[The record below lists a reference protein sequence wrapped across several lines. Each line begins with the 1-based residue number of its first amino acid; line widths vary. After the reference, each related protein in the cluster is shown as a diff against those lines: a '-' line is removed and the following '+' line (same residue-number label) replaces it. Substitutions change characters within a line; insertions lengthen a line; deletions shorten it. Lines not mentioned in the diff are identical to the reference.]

1 MLRSLNKINEYT
13 TLKENIMQ
21 INLRKASAL
30 QSDIQSL
37 IRSIHVETRASF
49 EERDAV
55 AEEMTEAISEWRTN
69 LERKTDLINTL
80 FGIREKVGVANAEC
94 GLNSKLTEFRR
105 VSEQKELIEDTI
117 DGRRGRM
124 LTIEQ
129 VVEKLT
135 KMEERVE
142 NAKEALFG
150 RSRDIE
156 VYTELLDKEDL
167 DSYRKEIRSLK
178 KLQRSINEEVLE
190 LNIRTHIV
198 LSEAEVQV
206 LRNEDLV

>member
-1 MLRSLNKINEYT
+1 
-13 TLKENIMQ
+13 MQ

-37 IRSIHVETRASF
+37 IRSIHVETRTSF
-49 EERDAV
+49 EDRDTV
-55 AEEMTEAISEWRTN
+55 AEEMAEAISEWRTN
-69 LERKTDLINTL
+69 LDRKTDLINVL

-94 GLNSKLTEFRR
+94 GLNTKLTEHRR
-105 VSEQKELIEDTI
+105 ISEQRELLEDTV
-117 DGRRGRM
+117 DGRRGRV
-124 LTIEQ
+124 LTVEQ
-129 VVEKLT
+129 VIEKLT

-156 VYTELLDKEDL
+156 VHTELLGKEDL
-167 DSYRKEIRSLK
+167 DSYRAQIRSLK
-178 KLQRSINEEVLE
+178 KLQRSVNEEVLE

-198 LSEAEVQV
+198 LSEAEVNV
-206 LRNEDLV
+206 LRNEDLI

>member
-1 MLRSLNKINEYT
+1 
-13 TLKENIMQ
+13 MQ

-30 QSDIQSL
+30 QSDIQSA
-37 IRSIHVETRASF
+37 IRNISVDTRGSFDERET
-49 EERDAV
+49 V
-55 AEEMTEAISEWRTN
+55 ADEVTEAISEWRTN
-69 LERKTDLINTL
+69 LERKTDLINVL
-80 FGIREKVGVANAEC
+80 YGIREKVGVANAEC
-94 GLNSKLTEFRR
+94 GLNTKLTEFRR

-156 VYTELLDKEDL
+156 VYTELLGKEDL

-206 LRNEDLV
+206 LDNEDLI

>member
-1 MLRSLNKINEYT
+1 MKNRIQTSS
-13 TLKENIMQ
+13 KENIMQ

-37 IRSIHVETRASF
+37 IRSIRVETRASF
-49 EERDAV
+49 EDRDAV

-69 LERKTDLINTL
+69 LERKTDLINVL

-94 GLNSKLTEFRR
+94 GLNTKLTEHRR
-105 VSEQKELIEDTI
+105 ISEQRELLEDTV

-198 LSEAEVQV
+198 LSEAEVEV

>member
-1 MLRSLNKINEYT
+1 
-13 TLKENIMQ
+13 MQ

-30 QSDIQSL
+30 QSDIQSV
-37 IRSIHVETRASF
+37 IRSIRIDTRSSFDERETVVD
-49 EERDAV
+49 EV
-55 AEEMTEAISEWRTN
+55 TEAISEWRTN

-105 VSEQKELIEDTI
+105 VSEQRDLLEEII
-117 DGRRGRM
+117 DGVKGRM

-129 VVEKLT
+129 IDEKMKKIEQRNESL
-135 KMEERVE
+135 
-142 NAKEALFG
+142 KESLYA
-150 RSRDIE
+150 RSRDLE
-156 VYTELLDKEDL
+156 VFTDLMDKDDL
-167 DSYRKEIRSLK
+167 NEYRTQIRSLK

-206 LRNEDLV
+206 LSNEDLI

>member
-1 MLRSLNKINEYT
+1 MKNRIQTSS
-13 TLKENIMQ
+13 KENIMQ

-37 IRSIHVETRASF
+37 IRSIRVETRASF

-69 LERKTDLINTL
+69 LERKTDLINVL

-94 GLNSKLTEFRR
+94 GLNTKLTEHRR
-105 VSEQKELIEDTI
+105 ISEQRELLEDTV
-117 DGRRGRM
+117 DGRRGRV
-124 LTIEQ
+124 LTVEQ
-129 VVEKLT
+129 VIEKLT

-156 VYTELLDKEDL
+156 VHTELLGKEDL
-167 DSYRKEIRSLK
+167 DNYRKEIRSLK
-178 KLQRSINEEVLE
+178 KLQRSVNEEVLE

-198 LSEAEVQV
+198 LSEAEVNV
-206 LRNEDLV
+206 LRNEDLI

>member
-1 MLRSLNKINEYT
+1 
-13 TLKENIMQ
+13 MQ

-37 IRSIHVETRASF
+37 IRSIHVETRTSF
-49 EERDAV
+49 EDRDTV

-69 LERKTDLINTL
+69 LDRKTDLINVL

-94 GLNSKLTEFRR
+94 GLNTKLTEHRR
-105 VSEQKELIEDTI
+105 ISEQRELLEDTV
-117 DGRRGRM
+117 DGRRGRV
-124 LTIEQ
+124 LTVEQ

-156 VYTELLDKEDL
+156 VHTELLGKEDL
-167 DSYRKEIRSLK
+167 DSYRAQIRSLK
-178 KLQRSINEEVLE
+178 KLQRSVNEEVLE

-198 LSEAEVQV
+198 LSEAEVIV
-206 LRNEDLV
+206 LRNEDLI

>member
-1 MLRSLNKINEYT
+1 
-13 TLKENIMQ
+13 MQ

-37 IRSIHVETRASF
+37 IRSIRVETRASF

-69 LERKTDLINTL
+69 LERKTDLINVL

-94 GLNSKLTEFRR
+94 GLNTKLTEHRR
-105 VSEQKELIEDTI
+105 ISEQRELLEDI
-117 DGRRGRM
+117 VDGRRGRM

-156 VYTELLDKEDL
+156 VHTELLDKEDL
-167 DSYRKEIRSLK
+167 DSYRAQIRSLK
-178 KLQRSINEEVLE
+178 KLQRSVNEEVLE

-198 LSEAEVQV
+198 LSEAEVNV
-206 LRNEDLV
+206 LRNEDLI

>member
-1 MLRSLNKINEYT
+1 
-13 TLKENIMQ
+13 MQ

-30 QSDIQSL
+30 QSDIQSV
-37 IRSIHVETRASF
+37 IRSIRIDTRSSFDERET
-49 EERDAV
+49 V
-55 AEEMTEAISEWRTN
+55 AEDVTEAISEWRTN
-69 LERKTDLINTL
+69 LERKTDLINVL

-94 GLNSKLTEFRR
+94 GLNTKLTEFRR
-105 VSEQKELIEDTI
+105 VSEQKESLEETI
-117 DGRRGRM
+117 DGVKGRM

-129 VVEKLT
+129 IVEKM
-135 KMEERVE
+135 KKIEERNE
-142 NAKEALFG
+142 SLKESLYA
-150 RSRDIE
+150 RTRDLE
-156 VYTELLDKEDL
+156 VFTDLMDKEEL

>member
-1 MLRSLNKINEYT
+1 
-13 TLKENIMQ
+13 MQ

-37 IRSIHVETRASF
+37 IRSIRVETRASF

-69 LERKTDLINTL
+69 LERKTDLINVL

-94 GLNSKLTEFRR
+94 GLNTKLTEHRR
-105 VSEQKELIEDTI
+105 VSEQRELLEDTI

-156 VYTELLDKEDL
+156 VHTELLGKEDL

-178 KLQRSINEEVLE
+178 RLQRTVNEEVLE

-206 LRNEDLV
+206 LRNEDLI

>member
-1 MLRSLNKINEYT
+1 
-13 TLKENIMQ
+13 MQ

-30 QSDIQSL
+30 QSDIQSA
-37 IRSIHVETRASF
+37 IRNISVDTRGSFDERET
-49 EERDAV
+49 V
-55 AEEMTEAISEWRTN
+55 ADEVTEAISEWRTN
-69 LERKTDLINTL
+69 LERKTDLINVL
-80 FGIREKVGVANAEC
+80 YGIREKVGVANAEC
-94 GLNSKLTEFRR
+94 GLNTKLTEFRR

-156 VYTELLDKEDL
+156 VYTELLGKEDL

>member
-1 MLRSLNKINEYT
+1 
-13 TLKENIMQ
+13 MQ

-37 IRSIHVETRASF
+37 IRSIRVETRASF
-49 EERDAV
+49 EDRDAV

-69 LERKTDLINTL
+69 LERKTDLINVL

-94 GLNSKLTEFRR
+94 GLNTKLTEHRR
-105 VSEQKELIEDTI
+105 ISEQRELLEDTV

-156 VYTELLDKEDL
+156 VHTELLGKEDL
-167 DSYRKEIRSLK
+167 DNYRKEIRSLK
-178 KLQRSINEEVLE
+178 KLQRTVNEEVLE

-198 LSEAEVQV
+198 LSEAEVNV
-206 LRNEDLV
+206 LRNEDLI

>member
-1 MLRSLNKINEYT
+1 
-13 TLKENIMQ
+13 MQ

-37 IRSIHVETRASF
+37 IRSIRVETRASF
-49 EERDAV
+49 EDRDAV

-69 LERKTDLINTL
+69 LERKTDLINVL

-94 GLNSKLTEFRR
+94 GLNTKLTEHRR
-105 VSEQKELIEDTI
+105 ISEQRELLEDTV

-135 KMEERVE
+135 KIEERVE

-156 VYTELLDKEDL
+156 VHTELLGKEDL
-167 DSYRKEIRSLK
+167 DNYRKEIRSLK
-178 KLQRSINEEVLE
+178 KLQRTVNEEVLE

-198 LSEAEVQV
+198 LSEAEVNV
-206 LRNEDLV
+206 LRNEDLI

>member
-1 MLRSLNKINEYT
+1 
-13 TLKENIMQ
+13 MQ

-30 QSDIQSL
+30 QSDIQSM
-37 IRSIHVETRASF
+37 IRSISVDTRASF
-49 EERDAV
+49 EERETV
-55 AEEMTEAISEWRTN
+55 AEEMTEAINEWRTN
-69 LERKTDLINTL
+69 LDRKTDLINVL

-94 GLNSKLTEFRR
+94 GLNTKLTEHRR

-124 LTIEQ
+124 LTTEQ
-129 VVEKLT
+129 VIDKLT

-156 VYTELLDKEDL
+156 VYTELLDKEEL
-167 DSYRKEIRSLK
+167 DSFRKEIRSLK

-206 LRNEDLV
+206 LRNEDLI